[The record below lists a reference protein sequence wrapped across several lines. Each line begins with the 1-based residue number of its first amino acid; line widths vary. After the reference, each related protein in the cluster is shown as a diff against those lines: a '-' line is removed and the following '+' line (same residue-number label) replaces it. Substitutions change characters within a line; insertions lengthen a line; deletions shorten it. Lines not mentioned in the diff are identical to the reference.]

1 MLTIRFQRTGKRNRA
16 EFRVVVAPKTAAAQK
31 KFTEILGSYNPR
43 TKELVIKDQERLTYW
58 LSQKLEISASVQN
71 LLITKKLM
79 EGSKVKAFGIPKKE
93 APNPPAGGEAAPAP
107 EAAPTESTPAE
118 PVAEAPVV
126 EEVATT
132 EPTVSE
138 EAPTA

>member
-31 KFTEILGSYNPR
+31 KFTEILGNYNPR
-43 TKELVIKDQERLTYW
+43 TKELVVKNQDRLNYW

-71 LLITKKLM
+71 LFITKKLM
-79 EGSKVKAFGIPKKE
+79 EASKVKAFTLPKKE
-93 APNPPAGGEAAPAP
+93 APKVEEAPAAPV
-107 EAAPTESTPAE
+107 TEEVSA
-118 PVAEAPVV
+118 V

-132 EPTVSE
+132 EPTSE
-138 EAPTA
+138 EAPAA